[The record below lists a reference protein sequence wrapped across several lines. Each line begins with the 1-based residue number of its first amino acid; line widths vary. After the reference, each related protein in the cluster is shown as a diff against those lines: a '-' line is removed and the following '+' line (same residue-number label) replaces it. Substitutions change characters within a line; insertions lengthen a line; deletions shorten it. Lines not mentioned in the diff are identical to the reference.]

1 MSRLLPDEPAVST
14 EIETA
19 SGRLRGLRENGV
31 SRFRG
36 IPYAAST
43 AGKNRFLPPQPIP
56 AWTGTRDALAFGP
69 RAPQDQDP
77 SSGLVW
83 REWIRDRSPLG
94 EDCLVL
100 NVYTPADAGSVSRSS
115 QRPVMFYIH
124 GGGFNAGSGSAPG
137 LDGSIL
143 ACQGDV
149 VVVTIN
155 HRLNLFGHCWLPEAG
170 DTLADAGNNGML
182 DIVAALRWVRDHI
195 GAFGGD
201 AGNVTLF
208 GQSGG
213 ASKVA
218 VLMSLPAARGLFH
231 KAVIQSASSLIRMA
245 TPDEAARCSQA
256 LLAEL
261 GMTRPDVARLQTI
274 PIEAL
279 LAARKRAVAAAGDNF
294 RPLVDGRNLAVHPF
308 DPEAADTG
316 RDVPLLIGTCEDEQT
331 FTLGTNP
338 ANFSLTLPQAQ
349 QRLGRFMGIPADAA
363 AGLMQDYATRRPQAT
378 ASDLM
383 IAAMSDHM
391 YRRNDIL
398 AAERKAAKGGAP
410 VWMYLFTW
418 KSPAVGGL
426 LKTPHTMCI
435 PFVFGTIDT
444 AREMLGSGPQQQALC
459 ERVMGAWLAFA
470 RSGHPQHAGLPD
482 WKPFDAVG
490 RHTMMFDN
498 TCALVSDPLR
508 EDRLSINRQPPYT
521 PDASSR
527 R

>member
-1 MSRLLPDEPAVST
+1 MNHVPATAPASDIV
-14 EIETA
+14 IETA
-19 SGRLRGLRENGV
+19 SGRLRGRRENGV
-31 SRFRG
+31 SRFKG

-43 AGKNRFLPPQPIP
+43 AGKNRFLPPQALPP
-56 AWTGTRDALAFGP
+56 WTGTRDALAFGP

-77 SSGLVW
+77 SSGLAW
-83 REWIRDRSPLG
+83 REWIRDRHPLG

-100 NVYTPADAGSVSRSS
+100 NVHTPAPDGADARR
-115 QRPVMFYIH
+115 RPVMFYIH
-124 GGGFNAGSGSAPG
+124 GGGFNTGSGSAPG

-143 ACQGDV
+143 ARQGDV

-155 HRLNLFGHCWLPEAG
+155 HRLNLFGHCWLPQAGEAF
-170 DTLADAGNNGML
+170 ADAGNNGML
-182 DIVAALRWVRDHI
+182 DIVAALRWVREHI

-201 AGNVTLF
+201 AGNVTVF

-218 VLMSLPAARGLFH
+218 VLMSMPAARGLFH

-245 TPDEAARCSQA
+245 TPEEAARCSHA

-261 GMTRPDVARLQTI
+261 GLQQSDAARLQDL
-274 PIEAL
+274 PMDVL
-279 LAARKRAVAAAGDNF
+279 LAARKRAVAVAGDNF
-294 RPLVDGRNLAVHPF
+294 RPVVDGRALAVHPF
-308 DPEAADTG
+308 DPVAAATG

-331 FTLGTNP
+331 FTLGTNT
-338 ANFSLTLPQAQ
+338 ANFSLPLAQAQ
-349 QRLGRFMGIPADAA
+349 ERLSRFMGVDIDAA
-363 AGLMQDYATRRPQAT
+363 AALMQDYASRRPRAT
-378 ASDLM
+378 PSDLM
-383 IAAMSDHM
+383 IAVMSDHM

-398 AAERKAAKGGAP
+398 AAERKAAQAGAP

-435 PFVFGTIDT
+435 PFVFGTIDA
-444 AREMLGSGPQQQALC
+444 AREMLGSGPQQTALC

-470 RSGHPQHAGLPD
+470 RHGDPGHAGLPA
-482 WKPFDAVG
+482 WTPFDAAG
-490 RHTMMFDN
+490 RHTMVFDN
-498 TCALVSDPLR
+498 TCTLASDPLR

>member
-1 MSRLLPDEPAVST
+1 MSRPLPNQPAAST
-14 EIETA
+14 VIETA

-43 AGKNRFLPPQPIP
+43 AGKNRFLPPQPMP
-56 AWTGTRDALAFGP
+56 AWTSTRDALAFGP

-83 REWIRDRSPLG
+83 REWIRDRNPLG

-100 NVYTPADAGSVSRSS
+100 NVHTPAEAGAGR
-115 QRPVMFYIH
+115 RPVMFYIH
-124 GGGFNAGSGSAPG
+124 GGGFNTGSGSAPG

-143 ACQGDV
+143 ARLGDV

-155 HRLNLFGHCWLPEAG
+155 HRLNLFGHCWLPQAG
-170 DTLADAGNNGML
+170 DALADAGNNGML
-182 DIVAALRWVRDHI
+182 DIIAALQWVRDHI
-195 GAFGGD
+195 TAFGGD
-201 AGNVTLF
+201 PGNVTVF

-218 VLMSLPAARGLFH
+218 VMMSMPAARGLFH

-245 TPDEAARCSQA
+245 TPDEAARCSHA
-256 LLAEL
+256 LLVEL
-261 GMTRPDVARLQTI
+261 GMTRPDVARLQAL

-294 RPLVDGRNLAVHPF
+294 RPVVDGRNLPVHPF
-308 DPEAADTG
+308 DPVAADTG

-338 ANFSLTLPQAQ
+338 ANFCLSLPQAQ
-349 QRLGRFMGIPADAA
+349 ERLGRFMGLSADAA
-363 AGLMQDYATRRPQAT
+363 AGLMQDYATRRVDAT

-383 IAAMSDHM
+383 IAVMSDHM
-391 YRRNDIL
+391 YRRNDVL
-398 AAERKAAKGGAP
+398 AAERKAAQAGAP

-418 KSPAVGGL
+418 KSPAVGGM
-426 LKTPHTMCI
+426 LKTPHTLCI
-435 PFVFGTIDT
+435 PFVFGTID
-444 AREMLGSGPQQQALC
+444 AAKDMLGSGPEQEALC
-459 ERVMGAWLAFA
+459 GRVMGAWLAFA
-470 RSGHPQHAGLPD
+470 RSGNPQHPGLPA
-482 WKPFDAVG
+482 WTPFDAAG
-490 RHTMMFDN
+490 RHTMVFDN
-498 TCALVSDPLR
+498 LCTLAGDPLR
-508 EDRLSINRQPPYT
+508 EDRLSINRHPPYT